1 MAKSDHSLP
10 DDDAALF
17 REAVADVVPLTHTF
31 SAVTLPPIPARAH
44 RHQAD
49 EAAVLHESL
58 YGPID
63 PDLETGEELC
73 YLRAG
78 VQSQLL
84 RRLRRGRYA
93 IQAGIDLHG
102 LTQAQ
107 AHESLNQ
114 FLCECRTQQIHC
126 VRIVH
131 GKGLRSPQ
139 GRSVLKAAVNRWLA
153 RCDQVLAFCSAP
165 SSDGGTGALYV
176 LLRRSGS

>member
-1 MAKSDHSLP
+1 MAKSDHPLP

-17 REAVADVVPLTHTF
+17 REAVADVMPLSHTF
-31 SAVTLPPIPARAH
+31 SVVAPPRIPACARHH
-44 RHQAD
+44 RRD
-49 EAAVLHESL
+49 EAAVLHASL
-58 YGPID
+58 HGPID
-63 PDLETGEELC
+63 PDLETGEELR
-73 YLRAG
+73 YLRSG

-93 IQAGIDLHG
+93 IQAEIDLHG
-102 LTQAQ
+102 MTQAQ
-107 AHESLNQ
+107 AQESLNQ
-114 FLCECRTQQIHC
+114 FLRDCRTHQTRC

-139 GRSVLKAAVNRWLA
+139 GRSVLKAAVNRWLV

-176 LLRRSGS
+176 LLRR